1 VFRHVTSMGLHPH
14 AELAAV
20 AAAAQGLFWPM
31 QHLLFAQAPSAG
43 GLQVCHLRA
52 MRKRRACW

>member
-1 VFRHVTSMGLHPH
+1 MGLHPH

-31 QHLLFAQAPSAG
+31 QHILFAQAPTAG